1 MAADKRLSKFMKE
14 MVLQPEE
21 IRPAV
26 ELANKILGSLD
37 RILLG
42 RTELHR
48 LVLAGILSRGHILFE
63 GLPGVGKTALVKAL
77 GDLLNLQFKRVQFTP
92 DLMPSDILGAHILQQ
107 DSDGRRVMEF
117 HPGPIFTNLL
127 LADEINRASPKTQ
140 SALLEAMQE
149 RAVTLL
155 GATRP
160 LPEPFFVLA
169 SQNPIELEGTYPLP
183 EAQLDRFLFKLN
195 VTGADVETLD
205 QIIST
210 RRRGEPPA
218 SDFVAQE
225 EDLRKIFT
233 AMDRVFLPKPVS
245 RYISRVVAATHAD
258 SDEATDEVR
267 DYVSY
272 GASPRAAIAMAEAAR
287 AYALL
292 SGRPTV
298 GFEDVRAI
306 ASPALNH
313 RLVLNYKARFDGA
326 DSRAIIAKLIERI
339 DETGI
344 KLPRDVRIEA

>member
-1 MAADKRLSKFMKE
+1 MAE
-14 MVLQPEE
+14 TILQPEE
-21 IRPAV
+21 ITPAV
-26 ELANKILGSLD
+26 ELANRALAELD

-42 RTELHR
+42 RSELHR
-48 LVLAGILSRGHILFE
+48 MVFAGVLSRGHILLE

-77 GDLLNLQFKRVQFTP
+77 GGLLNLQFSRVQFTP
-92 DLMPSDILGAHILQQ
+92 DLMPSDILGAHILQENHN
-107 DSDGRRVMEF
+107 GRREMEWRQ
-117 HPGPIFTNLL
+117 GPVFTNLL

-160 LPEPFFVLA
+160 LPDPFFVLA

-205 QIIST
+205 RIIST
-210 RRRGEPPA
+210 RRRGEPPEPE
-218 SDFVAQE
+218 FVMSG
-225 EDLRKIFT
+225 EDLRRIFS

-245 RYISRVVAATHAD
+245 RYISRLVAATHPD
-258 SDEATDEVR
+258 SEEAIDEAR
-267 DYVSY
+267 DYVGY
-272 GASPRAAIAMAEAAR
+272 GASPRAAIAIAEAAR

-292 SGRPTV
+292 AGRPTV
-298 GFEDVRAI
+298 GFEDVKAV
-306 ASPALNH
+306 AAPVLNH
-313 RLVLNYKARFDGA
+313 RLVLNYKARFDGVS
-326 DSRAIIAKLIERI
+326 SRSIIAKLIERM

>member
-1 MAADKRLSKFMKE
+1 MAYGICDMTE
-14 MVLQPEE
+14 TILQPEE
-21 IRPAV
+21 INPAV
-26 ELANKILGSLD
+26 ELANRALAELD

-42 RTELHR
+42 RSELHR
-48 LVLAGILSRGHILFE
+48 LVFAGVLSRGHILLE

-77 GDLLNLQFKRVQFTP
+77 GGLLNLQFNRVQFTP
-92 DLMPSDILGAHILQQ
+92 DLMPSDILGAHILQENH
-107 DSDGRRVMEF
+107 DGRRAMEF
-117 HPGPIFTNLL
+117 HPGPVFTNLL

-149 RAVTLL
+149 RSVTLL
-155 GATRP
+155 GSTRP
-160 LPEPFFVLA
+160 LPDPFFVLA

-205 QIIST
+205 RIIST

-218 SDFVAQE
+218 PNFVMSGE
-225 EDLRKIFT
+225 ELRQIFS
-233 AMDRVFLPKPVS
+233 AMDRVFLPRPVS
-245 RYISRVVAATHAD
+245 RYISRIVAATHTD
-258 SDEATDEVR
+258 SDEAIDEVR
-267 DYVSY
+267 DYVGY

-298 GFEDVRAI
+298 GFDDVKAV
-306 ASPALNH
+306 ASPTLNH
-313 RLVLNYKARFDGA
+313 RLVLNYKARFDGV
-326 DSRAIIAKLIERI
+326 SSLSIIAKLIGRM

-344 KLPRDVRIEA
+344 KLPRDVQIEA